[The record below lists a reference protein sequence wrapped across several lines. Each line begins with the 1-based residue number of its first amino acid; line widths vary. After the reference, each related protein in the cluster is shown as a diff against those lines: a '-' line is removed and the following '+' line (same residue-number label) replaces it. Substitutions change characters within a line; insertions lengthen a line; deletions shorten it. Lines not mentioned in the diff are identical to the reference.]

1 MHCPPRASRQLPAG
15 CWQVKTC
22 SFCSRAQSVCST
34 QLFFVGKPLEIFVS
48 VFIMADQ
55 DQGGKDLSRPPTPD
69 TRPVTPDP
77 TPGSSEDAP
86 VRPPTPDP
94 TPGPSREPPP
104 RLSLSRTRSSQ
115 EPPVPE
121 KKKKIVEKCSVCATE
136 HDFNEPCVVSF
147 MCPVIDSHYM
157 RVLRCSS
164 DLFMSSDLLE
174 AIPNLAPIFFGGP
187 FVGASM

>member
-1 MHCPPRASRQLPAG
+1 MQFLLP
-15 CWQVKTC
+15 
-22 SFCSRAQSVCST
+22 SSVSL
-34 QLFFVGKPLEIFVS
+34 QHSIFFVGKPLEIFVS

-157 RVLRCSS
+157 RVIRCSS

-174 AIPNLAPIFFGGP
+174 AIPNLAPIFLGGP